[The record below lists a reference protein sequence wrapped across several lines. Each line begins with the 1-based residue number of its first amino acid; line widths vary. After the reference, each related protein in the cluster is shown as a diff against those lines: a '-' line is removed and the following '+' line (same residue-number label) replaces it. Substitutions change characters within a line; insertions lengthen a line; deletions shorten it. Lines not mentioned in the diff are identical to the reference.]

1 MKHTIYTCIYIFK
14 NQCYIILTFVYAF
27 HNYYRVMTACPKIY
41 TKSLKMLIYNEN
53 ILEKYKV
60 NGNMHE
66 SIIVLMYEAVKN
78 FYQLY
83 TSAL

>member
-1 MKHTIYTCIYIFK
+1 MYIYFK

-60 NGNMHE
+60 W
-66 SIIVLMYEAVKN
+66 
-78 FYQLY
+78 
-83 TSAL
+83 

>member
-1 MKHTIYTCIYIFK
+1 MYSCRVKEITCNVAIMKHIPYTCIYIFK
-14 NQCYIILTFVYAF
+14 NQCYIILTFIVYAF

-60 NGNMHE
+60 W
-66 SIIVLMYEAVKN
+66 
-78 FYQLY
+78 
-83 TSAL
+83 

>member
-1 MKHTIYTCIYIFK
+1 
-14 NQCYIILTFVYAF
+14 
-27 HNYYRVMTACPKIY
+27 MTACPKIY
-41 TKSLKMLIYNEN
+41 TGTKSLKMLIYNEN